1 MGRWSP
7 GPTPLRSAW
16 QLGRVGGTG
25 GPLPWSSSGCFHTHA
40 HMGGTPRLSESPKQ
54 QPKTHTIPHRSMR
67 SGGGGF
73 EWDMEGEWSMITFH
87 CTHVWNSQRIKQMII
102 KNMRH
107 KDMIKSSKP
116 RNQQERTPT
125 EDINAALWEHWQ
137 PWVSNRNVKAIVSI
151 P

>member
-1 MGRWSP
+1 
-7 GPTPLRSAW
+7 
-16 QLGRVGGTG
+16 
-25 GPLPWSSSGCFHTHA
+25 
-40 HMGGTPRLSESPKQ
+40 
-54 QPKTHTIPHRSMR
+54 
-67 SGGGGF
+67 
-73 EWDMEGEWSMITFH
+73 
-87 CTHVWNSQRIKQMII
+87 MII